1 MATEMPKIGYV
12 LKVFPRLSQ
21 TFIVNEIRAHEQ
33 AGFEVVIF
41 SLKRPRESDIGIV
54 DPPLRSPVIY
64 LSGPEA
70 SWPRQLTR
78 EVARLRIEHLHAHFG
93 NIATTVAQAAAA
105 ESGIPYSFTAHAVD
119 VFDDRVNQRD
129 LRSKLEGAASVV
141 TVSDYN
147 VRHLYE
153 VHGRRARRIYNGLP
167 LDQFGY
173 RKAGRDVGS
182 LLAVGRLIEKKGFS
196 TLIAACR
203 QLADWDIP
211 FACSI
216 IGEGPLR
223 PDLERRILDQGLGGR
238 VELLGARSAA
248 EVRERLRRA
257 AVLVAP
263 CQIASSGD
271 RDGLPTVLL
280 EAMALGT
287 PCVSTDVTG
296 IPEIVIDGRTGIAVP
311 PGDPGRLATAC
322 RAVLADPVMAGR
334 MARTARRRIET
345 HFDCRK
351 TSARL
356 REQWCRPSPRVVF
369 RIHNRRGLGHWMRAM
384 NIADALL
391 ELSPNL
397 EVVIY
402 ARAPTALPMDHGRIR
417 QVIAKDPE
425 KMDLLELRELGL
437 EPDVL
442 IDDTILPPGPV
453 GPGIKHVLVMRK
465 RRRSKLEELVGDT
478 RLPGLD
484 LVIAP
489 HSVEEFEG
497 QLPDWLLRKTV
508 FVGPIARHAE
518 PSRVGALRKKYGLDA
533 KDRLIVSTPGGG
545 GFPADFEQLWRVAC
559 GVQRFLGPLGFRHVF
574 VSGPNGRN
582 DIEPPDDTMT
592 VVDVEPEMPTLL
604 SMATAVISAGGY
616 NTVNEIRLAKRPA
629 FFLPGDR
636 KYDDQS
642 ERVTELAN
650 AGFAWSFEGAS
661 VDDISETIANRV
673 QDSSAMN
680 AASASYQKD
689 TFRTG
694 NQSAARAI
702 FHCAI
707 S

>member
-64 LSGPEA
+64 LSGPET

-689 TFRTG
+689 AFRTG

>member
-1 MATEMPKIGYV
+1 MIP
-12 LKVFPRLSQ
+12 LDQRLP
-21 TFIVNEIRAHEQ
+21 THIC
-33 AGFEVVIF
+33 
-41 SLKRPRESDIGIV
+41 
-54 DPPLRSPVIY
+54 
-64 LSGPEA
+64 
-70 SWPRQLTR
+70 
-78 EVARLRIEHLHAHFG
+78 
-93 NIATTVAQAAAA
+93 
-105 ESGIPYSFTAHAVD
+105 
-119 VFDDRVNQRD
+119 
-129 LRSKLEGAASVV
+129 AASVV

-196 TLIAACR
+196 TLIDACR

-465 RRRSKLEELVGDT
+465 RRRSKLEELVGDA

-518 PSRVGALRKKYGLDA
+518 PSRVGALREKYGLDA

-582 DIEPPDDTMT
+582 DIDPSDDTMT

-689 TFRTG
+689 AFRTG